1 FHEVVKRDLD
11 DPNDD
16 MNADFDETTLF
27 LTNKNG
33 FPIDDGTWSN
43 MWKFAEYQQP
53 KAKEKIRSI
62 RATPANDLAEPKIP
76 VPPLTFPIGSTTSSK
91 ILAVQK
97 YFAELHLME
106 DAKQMIKESLP
117 IKCLEAVVLG
127 IYLTNKIEDLTRF
140 AIGFKSAFNGH
151 VHRHVV
157 LGLYSKGMFGAL
169 GISRRDDL
177 MYKPLTFKQTLTE
190 LIMEYKA
197 AYQRHWH
204 KLKQVKIGMAIGK
217 NPHSFEPLPWKVPS
231 ELRFARFQVL
241 LGARTLCHF
250 APSPPPVLQG
260 LTVFPSSQPFEEM
273 RSELEKFSK
282 LVRHGA
288 SFSHQ
293 QQAAARRERL
303 PRSASLPALSQP
315 ASPQRSAQEPAQHR
329 GRQQQQQQQQSA
341 TPQKSLLMRKKS
353 GYLLRV

>member
-217 NPHSFEPLPWKVPS
+217 NPHSFEPLPWK
-231 ELRFARFQVL
+231 
-241 LGARTLCHF
+241 
-250 APSPPPVLQG
+250 G

-282 LVRHGA
+282 LV
-288 SFSHQ
+288 
-293 QQAAARRERL
+293 
-303 PRSASLPALSQP
+303 
-315 ASPQRSAQEPAQHR
+315 
-329 GRQQQQQQQQSA
+329 
-341 TPQKSLLMRKKS
+341 
-353 GYLLRV
+353 

>member
-1 FHEVVKRDLD
+1 
-11 DPNDD
+11 

-33 FPIDDGTWSN
+33 FPIHDGTWSN

-97 YFAELHLME
+97 YFAELQYNHTGTQFFEIKKYRSFTGLME

-177 MYKPLTFKQTLTE
+177 MYKPLTFKTLTE

-217 NPHSFEPLPWKVPS
+217 NPHSFEPLPWK
-231 ELRFARFQVL
+231 
-241 LGARTLCHF
+241 
-250 APSPPPVLQG
+250 G